1 MPKVLETDESEA
13 KMQKYKCSVCG
24 YVYDPSM
31 GDKLAGIDYGT
42 PFEELPKSW
51 RCPVCGA
58 KKSKFK
64 PLEETEAPSN

>member
-1 MPKVLETDESEA
+1 MK
-13 KMQKYKCSVCG
+13 KYVCSVCG

-31 GDKLAGIDYGT
+31 GDKLHGIDYGT
-42 PFEELPKSW
+42 AFEDLPKSW

-64 PLEETEAPSN
+64 PVEETEGATSNA